1 MSFRVGGY
9 IFHSLSFLFND
20 FFDSVAHG
28 QDSSVHQINRYW
40 SQRILDFSI
49 KGAKITFGFLSIQSI
64 LTQPQLDNMKDLV
77 IRYSSDFIH
86 SSDFIWNV
94 NFLSVNLIPGR
105 SDLHIVLWRISICYV
120 ICSWNVANI
129 DLVAFCLSERLN
141 KNLYYTLEKL
151 IFSVYIYIFL
161 VHPFFFLSQKKNSS
175 DASTR
180 EKKANFLIARFFLF
194 MKVLSLANV

>member
-20 FFDSVAHG
+20 FFDSLAHG
-28 QDSSVHQINRYW
+28 QVSSVHQINRYR
-40 SQRILDFSI
+40 SQRLLEFSR
-49 KGAKITFGFLSIQSI
+49 KGTKITFGFLSIQSI

-86 SSDFIWNV
+86 SSEFFWND
-94 NFLSVNLIPGR
+94 NFLSVNLIPDRPG
-105 SDLHIVLWRISICYV
+105 LHIVLWRISICYV

-129 DLVAFCLSERLN
+129 DLVAFCLSEWLN

-151 IFSVYIYIFL
+151 IFSVYRYIFL
-161 VHPFFFLSQKKNSS
+161 VHPFFS
-175 DASTR
+175 
-180 EKKANFLIARFFLF
+180 
-194 MKVLSLANV
+194 

>member
-40 SQRILDFSI
+40 SQRILDFSR

-105 SDLHIVLWRISICYV
+105 SDLHIVFWRISICYV

-161 VHPFFFLSQKKNSS
+161 VHPFFFSVRRKIRQMHP
-175 DASTR
+175 R
-180 EKKANFLIARFFLF
+180 ERKREIFW
-194 MKVLSLANV
+194 